1 VYLWQIKKS
10 PFLKKGL
17 EIDMKKDNKA
27 VIYWLL
33 IGCSLIFIMVVVG
46 GITRLTHSGLSIS
59 NYKLIS
65 GTIPPMNEI
74 EWNEAFELY
83 KQYPEYQKL
92 NNTFT
97 LQEFK
102 DIYFW
107 EWIHRVI
114 GRFIGLVFIIPFI
127 YFLIQKQLSKS
138 TIKKA
143 IILLVMGGLQG
154 FLGWYMVK
162 SGLVNK
168 PDVSHYRL
176 AAHLTTAF
184 LTFAYTFWV
193 ALDLMFPERKTVVKK
208 LRNFIRIGLVVLIIQ
223 IIYGAFVAGLDA
235 GWIHNHWP
243 FMNESKLVHETVY
256 LEQSPTYL
264 NFIEGKSGVQFVHR
278 TLAYIV
284 VIFTLSIWYRAKRM
298 KLSSFQS
305 KGINSL
311 LIMVGIQFLL
321 GVLTLI
327 YAVPVWLGVSHQ
339 VGAFILLSA
348 MIFTLHRFTK

>member
-1 VYLWQIKKS
+1 
-10 PFLKKGL
+10 
-17 EIDMKKDNKA
+17 MKKDNKKI
-27 VIYWLL
+27 IYWLL
-33 IGCSLIFIMVVVG
+33 TGCILIFIMVVVG

-74 EWNEAFELY
+74 EWNDAFDLY

-92 NNTFT
+92 NYNMN
-97 LQEFK
+97 LEEFK

-114 GRFIGLVFIIPFI
+114 GRFIGLVFILPFI
-127 YFLIQKQLSKS
+127 YFLIRKQLSKS

-143 IILLVMGGLQG
+143 SILLVLGGFQG

-162 SGLVNK
+162 SGLVDR

-193 ALDLMFPERKTVVKK
+193 ALDLIFPNKK
-208 LRNFIRIGLVVLIIQ
+208 DIDKKFRNFIRIGLVILILQ

-243 FMNESKLVHETVY
+243 FMNEGKLIHETVY
-256 LEQSPTYL
+256 IEQNPLYK

-278 TLAYIV
+278 ILAYLV
-284 VIFTLSIWYRAKRM
+284 ACPRGLAS
-298 KLSSFQS
+298 
-305 KGINSL
+305 
-311 LIMVGIQFLL
+311 
-321 GVLTLI
+321 
-327 YAVPVWLGVSHQ
+327 AVTV
-339 VGAFILLSA
+339 
-348 MIFTLHRFTK
+348 T

>member
-1 VYLWQIKKS
+1 
-10 PFLKKGL
+10 
-17 EIDMKKDNKA
+17 MKKDNKA

-33 IGCSLIFIMVVVG
+33 IGCALIFIMVIVG

-65 GTIPPMNEI
+65 GTIPPMNDI
-74 EWNEAFELY
+74 EWNAAFDLY
-83 KQYPEYQKL
+83 KEYPEYQKL
-92 NNTFT
+92 NYGMS
-97 LQEFK
+97 LEEFK
-102 DIYFW
+102 GIYFW

-114 GRFIGLVFIIPFI
+114 GRFIGLVFIIPFL
-127 YFLIQKQLSKS
+127 YFLIRKQLTKS

-143 IILLVMGGLQG
+143 IILLIMGGFQG

-162 SGLVNK
+162 SGLVDR

-193 ALDLMFPERKTVVKK
+193 ALDLMFPNKKSIDKK
-208 LRNFIRIGLVVLIIQ
+208 LRNFIRISLVVLIIQ

-243 FMNESKLVHETVY
+243 LMNEGKLIHETVY
-256 LEQSPTYL
+256 TEQNPTYL
-264 NFIEGKSGVQFVHR
+264 TFLEGKSGVQFVHR

-284 VIFTLSIWYRAKRM
+284 VIFILAIWYKAKR
-298 KLSSFQS
+298 LELTSWQN
-305 KGINSL
+305 KGINAL
-311 LIMVGIQFLL
+311 LIMIGIHFLL
-321 GVLTLI
+321 GVLTLLL
-327 YAVPVWLGVSHQ
+327 AVPVWLGVLHQ

-348 MIFTLHRFTK
+348 MTFTLHRFSK